1 MKSELF
7 YDHGLILYVPDTEG
21 LPTSPEWALHMA
33 IAVGCEKIHSF
44 SDLNVFVGADEQ
56 IIAIQMPS
64 PGTDR
69 GVPVET
75 VLSALRDVL
84 SEDEITELID
94 IICSVQ
100 DSPELAAQH

>member
-1 MKSELF
+1 MNSELF

-21 LPTSPEWALHMA
+21 LPTFPEWALHMA
-33 IAVGCEKIHSF
+33 IAMGCERIQSF
-44 SDLNVFVGADEQ
+44 SELHVFLGVDEQ

-64 PGTDR
+64 PVTDS

-84 SEDEITELID
+84 SEGEITELINL
-94 IICSVQ
+94 ICAIQ
-100 DSPELAAQH
+100 DSPELAARQ

>member
-1 MKSELF
+1 MNSELF

-21 LPTSPEWALHMA
+21 LPTFPEWALHMA
-33 IAVGCEKIHSF
+33 IAMGCERIQSF
-44 SDLNVFVGADEQ
+44 SELHVFLGVDEQ

-64 PGTDR
+64 PVTDS

-84 SEDEITELID
+84 SEDEITELIN
-94 IICSVQ
+94 IICAIQGS
-100 DSPELAAQH
+100 SELAAQQ